1 MFWHRGTTYEQQL
14 HEEEVLSARVTGRS
28 ARSGTFLLNDDNAY
42 SSIKVFATICY
53 YVN

>member
-14 HEEEVLSARVTGRS
+14 HEEEV
-28 ARSGTFLLNDDNAY
+28 LLNDDNAY